1 MAVCR
6 TYLEKEHTLKKRVDE
21 EFELKVSFEQ
31 LQIER

>member
-6 TYLEKEHTLKKRVDE
+6 IHLEEEHTLKNRVDE
-21 EFELKVSFEQ
+21 EFELKVRFAY